1 MLSPFRRQKSRQT
14 LNPLYVMKTK
24 KDLIISDICNWCPEN
39 DRPGRCPNLLC
50 GNPDECEFIKEELSF
65 CKPSEGSDL

>member
-1 MLSPFRRQKSRQT
+1 MMK
-14 LNPLYVMKTK
+14 KTK
-24 KDLIISDICNWCPEN
+24 KDLVISDICNWCPEN